1 MEELTTAEIAAR
13 IGKDKRTVQRWLK
26 SGKLPSLPLAGS
38 RYGVNRSDL
47 EHLARPEHV
56 SESGQIALEVM
67 QIQYPLEEKFE
78 HLQLTV
84 DELKYRLHDAENKI
98 ERLQYRLDQILKE
111 TRENATTKKKAP
123 ARRTKKR
130 TRLKRGEIYLDSI
143 LPLDLVSLSAFA
155 EDHAIPWSAVT
166 KAVKDYELF
175 PERGIW
181 KDGWRTVKVAID
193 ERGRATF
200 YDLFHTHA
208 KFKRCDE
215 CPHKWW

>member
-1 MEELTTAEIAAR
+1 M
-13 IGKDKRTVQRWLK
+13 
-26 SGKLPSLPLAGS
+26 
-38 RYGVNRSDL
+38 
-47 EHLARPEHV
+47 

-67 QIQYPLEEKFE
+67 QIQYPLEEKYE

-84 DELKYRLHDAENKI
+84 DELMYRLHDAEIKI
-98 ERLQYRLDQILKE
+98 ERLQYRLDQILTE
-111 TRENATTKKKAP
+111 TRENATIKKKASTK
-123 ARRTKKR
+123 RTKKR

-200 YDLFHTHA
+200 YDLFHTHV

-215 CPHKWW
+215 CPHK